1 VKEGEKNW
9 VSKRERE
16 RERERKSE
24 SERETEKVS
33 EGKRE

>member
-1 VKEGEKNW
+1 MKEGEKNW